1 MTREDYIRK
10 LMDIQE
16 LCAEVVRF
24 AAESGQGQCAAE
36 DMAEGIL
43 TITRA

>member
-16 LCAEVVRF
+16 LCNDIILADRN
-24 AAESGQGQCAAE
+24 GGWQGMAE
-36 DMAEGIL
+36 DMADKILGI
-43 TITRA
+43 IRA